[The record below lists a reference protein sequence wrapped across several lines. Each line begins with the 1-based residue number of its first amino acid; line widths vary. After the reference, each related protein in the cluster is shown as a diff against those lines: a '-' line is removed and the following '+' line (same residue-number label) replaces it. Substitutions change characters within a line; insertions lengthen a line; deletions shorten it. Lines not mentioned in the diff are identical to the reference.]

1 MPDWLRDLT
10 PRWLHGPLDWV
21 LDSTVLGVTAAI
33 SALLFLLSLVGI
45 PWLVTRVPKD
55 YFSRPEPYAFKLD
68 HHPPAW
74 RTTLKIAKNLLGV
87 LLLALGIAMFVL
99 PGQGLITVAI
109 SLLLI
114 DFPGKRSLER
124 RIVAWPP
131 VFRTINRM
139 RRRAG
144 KPPLELPQRT
154 AT

>member
-10 PRWLHGPLDWV
+10 PRWMHGSLDWA
-21 LDSTVLGVTAAI
+21 LDSTVLGVLAAI
-33 SALLFLLSLVGI
+33 SAFLFVLSLIGI
-45 PWLVTRVPKD
+45 PWLVVRVPKD
-55 YFSRPEPYAFKLD
+55 YFSRPEPYSFSLD

-74 RTTLKIAKNLLGV
+74 RTTLKIAKNLVGVV
-87 LLLALGIAMFVL
+87 LLVLGIAMFVL
-99 PGQGLITVAI
+99 PGQGLVTVAI

-124 RIVAWPP
+124 RIVAWSP

-144 KPPLELPQRT
+144 KPALELPQRT